1 MINNEGISYQT
12 VLSRAN
18 RIQALY
24 FAIMTRLYISLF
36 IVLFSVSG
44 PAATATNTFQYG
56 SDVPRSQSNLL
67 ESDILLLDNIQFREL
82 DPEFYKVTDID
93 RSLSRGSDLLGWL
106 KERVRYV
113 VGEKFVPYDKRY
125 VERESYSF
133 DLPQILP
140 DFGSSDLMQVS
151 PYQYSAAQIIMM
163 NIGPVD
169 YYLGKK
175 AGKLYGLKISGVGKV
190 PVSSPRVGIVQ
201 VGPGLF
207 KVPKDGKATD
217 YDVRMERLNTLLHE
231 ARHSDGRGVHLGMMH
246 AKCPMGHPYSGY
258 FACDFNLNGPYSVG
272 AQMGKA
278 LTENCTDC
286 TVAHKEKMRL
296 SYLDSFSR
304 VIKEKRKMPL
314 DVEMAQRSA
323 CDQLKHLNLDI
334 PMCEDLKRMD
344 ALNEEIPKAVY
355 WDSQPE
361 GRIEERKKSFWDFLF

>member
-1 MINNEGISYQT
+1 
-12 VLSRAN
+12 
-18 RIQALY
+18 
-24 FAIMTRLYISLF
+24 MTRFYVS
-36 IVLFSVSG
+36 IVTFLFSISG
-44 PAATATNTFQYG
+44 PAATTTFQYG
-56 SDVPRSQSNLL
+56 SDVPRSQSILL
-67 ESDILLLDNIQFREL
+67 ESDILLLDNIQFRDLE
-82 DPEFYKVTDID
+82 PEFYKVTDIE
-93 RSLSRGSDLLGWL
+93 RSLRQGSELLGWL
-106 KERVRYV
+106 KQRVRYV

-125 VERESYSF
+125 VERANYSF
-133 DLPQILP
+133 ELPQILP
-140 DFGSSDLMQVS
+140 DFGGPDRMKVS
-151 PYQYSAAQIIMM
+151 PFQYSTVDMIMA
-163 NIGPVD
+163 NIGPVI

-175 AGKLYGLKISGVGKV
+175 SGTLLGLKISGVGKV
-190 PVSSPRVGIVQ
+190 PVSSPRVGIIQ

-231 ARHSDGRGVHLGMMH
+231 ARHSDGRGVHVGMMH
-246 AKCPMGHPYSGY
+246 SKCPAGHTYGGY

-323 CDQLKHLNLDI
+323 CDQLKQYSLDV

-361 GRIEERKKSFWDFLF
+361 GKIEERKKRFWDFLF